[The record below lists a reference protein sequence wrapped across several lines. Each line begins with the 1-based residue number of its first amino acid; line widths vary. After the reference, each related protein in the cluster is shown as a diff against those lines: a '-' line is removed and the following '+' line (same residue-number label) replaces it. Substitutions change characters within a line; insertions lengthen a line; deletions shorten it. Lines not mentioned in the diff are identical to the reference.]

1 MSKQYWQDFYSKH
14 DIKGHTPFAEWCLP
28 YMWNHTYVADLGC
41 GNGRD
46 TYYFAKNYK
55 RVIGIDY
62 AVRPKNSEGALFEQ
76 IHINDVI
83 EKPCFYD
90 VVYSRFF
97 LHSIPYSQVANL
109 LRWTRGLFIAEFRAK
124 GDEPKLYPNHPRNFI
139 DGNSFL
145 KDLDRFGFDI
155 IHYEK
160 GRGLAKYKGEDP
172 LIIRVVAK
180 KEK

>member
-1 MSKQYWQDFYSKH
+1 MSKQYWQEFYRKH

-28 YMWNHTYVADLGC
+28 YMRQHLYVADLGC

-46 TYYFAKNYK
+46 TYYFARNFH
-55 RVIGIDY
+55 RVVGVDY
-62 AVRPKNSEGALFEQ
+62 AVKPKKYKEAHFVQKPLE
-76 IHINDVI
+76 DVI
-83 EKPCFYD
+83 SNGCFYD

-97 LHSIPYSQVANL
+97 LHSIAYHEVADILN
-109 LRWTRGLFIAEFRAK
+109 WTRNLFLAEFRAK
-124 GDEPKLYPNHPRNFI
+124 GDEPKLYPDHPRNFI

-145 KDLDRFGFDI
+145 KDLDHFGFDI

-180 KEK
+180 KER